1 MLIQPLNTTKI
12 GPKLWV
18 LNAPMIIVVSG
29 KTWRVPKG
37 FVTDG
42 ASVPRLLWRIATPM
56 SGAHAEAAVLHDWLY
71 SLDCLIKL
79 THKEADAIF
88 LEAMKVMG
96 TTFVVRNTLFTGV
109 DVFGGSSFR
118 KRLSKDKLSDEGAL
132 Y

>member
-1 MLIQPLNTTKI
+1 MLIQPLDTTKV

-18 LNAPMIIVVSG
+18 LNTPMIIKVSG
-29 KTWRVPKG
+29 KTWYVPRG

-42 ASVPRLLWRIATPM
+42 ASVPRSLWRIATPM
-56 SGAHAEAAVLHDWLY
+56 TGAHTEAAVLHDWLY

-88 LEAMKVMG
+88 LEAMKEMG
-96 TTFVVRNTLFTGV
+96 TSFVVRNTLFAGV
-109 DVFGGSSFR
+109 NMFGGSSFR